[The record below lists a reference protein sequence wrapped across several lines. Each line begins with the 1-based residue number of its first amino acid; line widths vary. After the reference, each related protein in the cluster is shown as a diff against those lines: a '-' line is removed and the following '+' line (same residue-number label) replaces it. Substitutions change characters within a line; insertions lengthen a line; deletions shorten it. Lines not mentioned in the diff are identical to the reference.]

1 MLPVHRETVMNSQVP
16 FLAGATTDPVYS
28 RVGGSTVRIMCDR
41 LTRRRVLGGLAA
53 ASIAGVAGCGEPA
66 TEEGSPEDDGAA
78 GGEEESPAGDEEE
91 SPAGDEESPMGETE
105 TAMGEE
111 ETT

>member
-1 MLPVHRETVMNSQVP
+1 MLPVHRETVMNGQVP
-16 FLAGATTDPVYS
+16 FLAAAMTDSVYS
-28 RVGGSTVRIMCDR
+28 RVGGSATRIMCDR

-66 TEEGSPEDDGAA
+66 TEEGSPEDGTA
-78 GGEEESPAGDEEE
+78 GGEEESPAG
-91 SPAGDEESPMGETE
+91 GTGTE
-105 TAMGEE
+105 TGMGEE